1 MLAKLTAFNNR
12 LMPGRSLEEQMDNTF
27 ILAQQLGFDALVYD
41 YTPVPIDQDGSL
53 ITPSVLE
60 LRNTPP
66 DWHALWCSEGFYQ
79 IDPVQH
85 LALSTV
91 SPFVWS
97 YEAKAQTALQ
107 KIIDP
112 CHAPVSTYLH
122 ERQLTCGVS
131 VPIHLPRGGF
141 ASLTGLR
148 TGNASTVL
156 NDAQQTLADFSL
168 ITHALQ
174 EAAYPLF
181 SKELRTY
188 PHIHLT
194 KRERECLKWAAEG
207 LTAAEIAAQLS
218 RSLAVVTLHLAS
230 AMHKLGAKNR
240 VQAVVRATHYRLL
253 ED

>member
-12 LMPGRSLEEQMDNTF
+12 LMPGRSLDEQMDNTF

-41 YTPVPIDQDGSL
+41 YTPVPIDLNGAL

-60 LRNTPP
+60 LRNTPA

-85 LALSTV
+85 LALRSV

-97 YEAKAQTALQ
+97 YEPKAETALQ
-107 KIIDP
+107 TIIDP
-112 CHAPVSTYLH
+112 CHAPVSSYLH
-122 ERQLTCGVS
+122 EQQLTCGVS

-148 TGNASTVL
+148 TGKASTVL
-156 NDAQQTLADFSL
+156 KEAQHTLSDFSV
-168 ITHALQ
+168 IGHALQ

-181 SKELRTY
+181 NKALRTY

-207 LTAAEIAAQLS
+207 FTAAEIATQLT

-253 ED
+253 DD